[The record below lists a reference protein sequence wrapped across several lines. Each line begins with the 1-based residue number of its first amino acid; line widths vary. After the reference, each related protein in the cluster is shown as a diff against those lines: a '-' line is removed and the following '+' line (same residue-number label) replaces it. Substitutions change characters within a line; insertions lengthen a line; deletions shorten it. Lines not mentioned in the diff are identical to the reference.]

1 MPNIPIQQPIPEAIA
16 FNQPKK
22 EVDLLPGLILAIN
35 QRLGGVAPSRDEMFF
50 KKFNDASASGYAIT
64 KDPAAK
70 LHGMVA
76 LKPTAEMQQG
86 ADLFVKEAMA
96 ATQSQD
102 QQVLMDYI
110 RKKLVNNNLL
120 P

>member
-1 MPNIPIQQPIPEAIA
+1 MPNIPIQQPIPESIA
-16 FNQPKK
+16 FNQPTK

-35 QRLGGVAPSRDEMFF
+35 QRLGGAAPSRDELFY
-50 KKFNDASASGYAIT
+50 KKFSDASADGYTLT

-70 LHGMVA
+70 LHGMIA
-76 LKPTAEMQQG
+76 LKPSAEMQQG

-110 RKKLVNNNLL
+110 RKKLINNNLL